1 MRQIKKTRT
10 REYKDLQFG
19 QQSVQF
25 EEAVWNRVDIVNV
38 QPPERKTVGMRRM
51 KRKTNT
57 REHKD
62 LQPGQSGVIF
72 KRVGI
77 HRCYSHVV

>member
-1 MRQIKKTRT
+1 MLESRKPDEISVILLFHNSLKK
-10 REYKDLQFG
+10 E
-19 QQSVQF
+19 
-25 EEAVWNRVDIVNV
+25 I
-38 QPPERKTVGMRRM
+38 GMKRM
-51 KRKTNT
+51 KTKETRK

-62 LQPGQSGVIF
+62 LQVGQIRVIF